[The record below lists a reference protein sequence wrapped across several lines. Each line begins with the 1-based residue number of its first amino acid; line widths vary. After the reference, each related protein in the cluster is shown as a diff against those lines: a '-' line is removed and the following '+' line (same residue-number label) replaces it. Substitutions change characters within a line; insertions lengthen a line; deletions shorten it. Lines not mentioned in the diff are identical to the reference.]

1 MYPKNLKTYIYIYTD
16 TVYILKL
23 STTNLN
29 KYIKKNHS
37 FI

>member
-1 MYPKNLKTYIYIYTD
+1 MYPKNLKTYIYTD